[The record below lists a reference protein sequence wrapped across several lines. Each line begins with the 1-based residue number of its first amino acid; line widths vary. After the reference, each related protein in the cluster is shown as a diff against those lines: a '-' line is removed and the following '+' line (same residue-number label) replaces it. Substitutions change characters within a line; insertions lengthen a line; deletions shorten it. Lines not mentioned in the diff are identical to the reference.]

1 MEVNIQS
8 INNKIV
14 KQCDYFFSISL
25 MFITNYKHKTLDIY
39 TYLYVKYVQMSFW
52 GLDRDFKLEGRFL
65 LASEMTVIKYV

>member
-1 MEVNIQS
+1 
-8 INNKIV
+8 
-14 KQCDYFFSISL
+14 
-25 MFITNYKHKTLDIY
+25 MFITDYKHKTLDIY